1 MRRSGRR
8 AARRRPADMRKE
20 DYGMAIR
27 NIIRVGDETL
37 RKHSREVT
45 EFDRRLHALLDD
57 MGQTLREADGVGLA
71 APQVGVLKRA
81 VVVIDD
87 GKIIEMVNPRIIAA
101 SGEQQDVE
109 GCLSIPGKYG
119 ITRRPEK
126 VTVRAQDRDGN
137 FFERTGT
144 GLTARAFCHEID
156 HLDGVLFID
165 HTIRM
170 LTPEELRRK

>member
-1 MRRSGRR
+1 
-8 AARRRPADMRKE
+8 
-20 DYGMAIR
+20 MAIR

-45 EFDRRLHALLDD
+45 VFDKRLRQLLDD
-57 MGQTLREADGVGLA
+57 LGQTLREADGVGLA

-87 GKIIEMVNPRIIAA
+87 GEIIEMVNPQIVHTE
-101 SGEQQDVE
+101 GEQQDVE

-126 VTVRAQDRDGN
+126 VTVRAQDRSGD

-144 GLTARAFCHEID
+144 GLIARAFCHETD
-156 HLDGVLFID
+156 HLDGVLFTD
-165 HTIRM
+165 HVIRM
-170 LTPEELRRK
+170 LSPEELRKK

>member
-1 MRRSGRR
+1 
-8 AARRRPADMRKE
+8 
-20 DYGMAIR
+20 MAIR

-45 EFDRRLHALLDD
+45 VFDKRLRQLLDD
-57 MGQTLREADGVGLA
+57 LSQTLREADGVGLA

-87 GKIIEMVNPRIIAA
+87 GEVIEMVNPQIVHAE
-101 SGEQQDVE
+101 GEQEDVE

-119 ITRRPEK
+119 ITRRPAK
-126 VTVRAQDRDGN
+126 VVVRAQDRNGN

-144 GLTARAFCHEID
+144 GLIARAFCHETD
-156 HLDGVLFID
+156 HLDGVLFTD
-165 HTIRM
+165 HAIRM
-170 LTPEELRRK
+170 LSPEELRKK